1 MFTTP
6 FKSGSLPLSLILL
19 LLISLSGWQMCFAIT
34 LPSGLTSIERKK
46 IVKQLGIPTSS
57 KFLSNPYPLGGYVGI
72 EFGVSYHLLDIN
84 DISLLGNQVTNN
96 DSDLSILE
104 LSFGKGL
111 YNNVDVFFHF
121 APFNTNDRV
130 NSYGGILKW
139 CFYEAKFLPINFS
152 ILTIG
157 SVFHVSD
164 SFVNQTLG
172 LEFMTGINVDNL
184 SIYFGAGQLSG
195 EGHFIGGANGVV
207 DNNETTKEEEKISH
221 LFLGLNFD
229 LANFFISAQ
238 MDRYTEPI
246 FSAKL
251 GMRY

>member
-1 MFTTP
+1 MRLLLF
-6 FKSGSLPLSLILL
+6 LL
-19 LLISLSGWQMCFAIT
+19 LLFPITSFSLE
-34 LPSGLTSIERKK
+34 LPTGLSNIEREK

-57 KFLSNPYPLGGYVGI
+57 KFLSNPYPLGGYVGL
-72 EFGVSYHLLDIN
+72 ELGVSYQIVNVD
-84 DISLLGNQVTNN
+84 DISLLGNQVETN
-96 DSDLSILE
+96 DKSLSIVE
-104 LSFGKGL
+104 LTFGKGL

-121 APFNTNDRV
+121 APFNHRERV

-139 CFYEAKFLPINFS
+139 GFYEAKFLPINFS
-152 ILTIG
+152 LLTLG

-172 LEFMTGINVDNL
+172 MELMAGVNVENL
-184 SIYFGAGQLSG
+184 AIYFGMGQLQG
-195 EGHFIGGANGVV
+195 EGQFMGGASGVV
-207 DNNETTKEEEKISH
+207 DDNKTTKEEGKISH

-229 LANFFISAQ
+229 FANFFISAQ

-251 GMRY
+251 GYRY